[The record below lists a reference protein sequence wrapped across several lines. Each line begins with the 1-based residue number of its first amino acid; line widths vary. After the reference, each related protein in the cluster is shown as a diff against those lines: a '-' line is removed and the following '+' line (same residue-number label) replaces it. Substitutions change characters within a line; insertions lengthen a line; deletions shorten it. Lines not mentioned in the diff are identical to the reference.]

1 MEKITAGVLE
11 CFCDAFLLGP
21 EGEPLY
27 ISFFDRSAQN
37 VRAVGASLLLDGR
50 VVFRHRSYQT
60 RGKCKVFYAPIVQG
74 KERFTHA
81 IALAENLMN
90 EYVITEDL
98 ETDLYYYLMH
108 QFDLPLLREW
118 IPEVVK
124 EMRWRGYISDKDRSH
139 WYGNTGYEVIRDGKK
154 MLLKDLQ
161 VYKITL
167 TAEQLSKMISQ
178 MLKEKTIY
186 ITKEEQQPLHVEN
199 LDDYFTR
206 YGASIVANL
215 QEKLHPIT
223 DLNGEISR
231 ITLKKTRP
239 YPQQSAMV
247 NGVYAFLHQKRKGSC
262 LFVMGTGTGKT
273 IQSLA
278 AAEMLSVGKWLEQHP
293 GKTLKDAYASDGVI
307 HYRHVVMCPGHL
319 QEKWKSSIEKD
330 IPYAKAVII
339 KDLQQLVDLR
349 AAGCERKNGKEFYI
363 ISKDFSKLS
372 YQRIPTVKREG
383 TRPVS
388 VFRCMECQMV
398 LPRKMDTCPSCGSGQ
413 IRIEKTRYK
422 RSGLICPYCNRLLY
436 KPHMQFDFE
445 LLGDVE
451 DPSMDPL
458 QWTDF
463 TDETTK
469 NEHCYYCG
477 ESLWGPFVR
486 NINTEFGS
494 VSKEPSWIRQ
504 TFWTNQARKGKKTLW
519 IMKGKEAD
527 ARLIWGKPINSMDD
541 KTGGCRKY
549 APAQFI
555 KKHLKGFFDVFIA
568 DEVHKAKGGSTA
580 QGNAFHAIMKSSRYV
595 FGLSGS
601 IAGGVAADLFYLL
614 FRLYPKRMIDH
625 GYGYHD
631 VLKFSQEYG
640 CVEQDFQ
647 AVRDVRLN
655 KFSRGKQLSPI
666 RTLPGISPL
675 VFSEFLLD
683 TAVFLDINDMSS
695 NMPPLYE
702 TIVLASPPEDSDE
715 AEVQRYYHRMLG
727 SLSSYEREYKVNLSS
742 IRHQLSMSYL
752 DKPYGVEPIRDPR
765 DGTVIIEPR
774 DYASCFCG
782 ADGELLAKEKKL
794 LEILKKELQE
804 GRNCVVYAEYTQSD
818 PTNVLP
824 RLSKLIKEQCGLSEQ
839 EVVVMKAGN
848 PQAIK
853 REHWMHEK
861 AREGMKV
868 LLCNPR
874 LCETGLDFCWDY
886 QGTTYNFPTLLFYQ
900 CGYSLFVVWQAAG
913 RSWRLNQREECR
925 TYYLAC
931 QGTVQQAIL
940 QVLGEKKSATA
951 AIQGRFSADGLSVM
965 AKGVDTQVRIAQ
977 IMNEMDTESG
987 NRLQEMFDVI
997 MNPNEGGTYGNC
1009 QKMKLFEEIIKK
1021 ASEDPEQLNAEEKK
1035 LFSAFSAYFGSAAN
1049 IQFGN
1054 LNAGIQL
1061 PSTKQEHPKKRRKKK
1076 IIYEYEPL
1084 TKWQ

>member
-1 MEKITAGVLE
+1 M
-11 CFCDAFLLGP
+11 
-21 EGEPLY
+21 
-27 ISFFDRSAQN
+27 
-37 VRAVGASLLLDGR
+37 
-50 VVFRHRSYQT
+50 
-60 RGKCKVFYAPIVQG
+60 
-74 KERFTHA
+74 
-81 IALAENLMN
+81 
-90 EYVITEDL
+90 
-98 ETDLYYYLMH
+98 
-108 QFDLPLLREW
+108 
-118 IPEVVK
+118 
-124 EMRWRGYISDKDRSH
+124 
-139 WYGNTGYEVIRDGKK
+139 
-154 MLLKDLQ
+154 
-161 VYKITL
+161 
-167 TAEQLSKMISQ
+167 
-178 MLKEKTIY
+178 
-186 ITKEEQQPLHVEN
+186 
-199 LDDYFTR
+199 
-206 YGASIVANL
+206 
-215 QEKLHPIT
+215 
-223 DLNGEISR
+223 
-231 ITLKKTRP
+231 
-239 YPQQSAMV
+239 
-247 NGVYAFLHQKRKGSC
+247 
-262 LFVMGTGTGKT
+262 
-273 IQSLA
+273 
-278 AAEMLSVGKWLEQHP
+278 
-293 GKTLKDAYASDGVI
+293 
-307 HYRHVVMCPGHL
+307 
-319 QEKWKSSIEKD
+319 
-330 IPYAKAVII
+330 
-339 KDLQQLVDLR
+339 
-349 AAGCERKNGKEFYI
+349 
-363 ISKDFSKLS
+363 
-372 YQRIPTVKREG
+372 
-383 TRPVS
+383 
-388 VFRCMECQMV
+388 
-398 LPRKMDTCPSCGSGQ
+398 SG
-413 IRIEKTRYK
+413 
-422 RSGLICPYCNRLLY
+422 
-436 KPHMQFDFE
+436 
-445 LLGDVE
+445 
-451 DPSMDPL
+451 
-458 QWTDF
+458 
-463 TDETTK
+463 
-469 NEHCYYCG
+469 
-477 ESLWGPFVR
+477 
-486 NINTEFGS
+486 
-494 VSKEPSWIRQ
+494 
-504 TFWTNQARKGKKTLW
+504 
-519 IMKGKEAD
+519 
-527 ARLIWGKPINSMDD
+527 
-541 KTGGCRKY
+541 
-549 APAQFI
+549 
-555 KKHLKGFFDVFIA
+555 
-568 DEVHKAKGGSTA
+568 
-580 QGNAFHAIMKSSRYV
+580 
-595 FGLSGS
+595 
-601 IAGGVAADLFYLL
+601 
-614 FRLYPKRMIDH
+614 
-625 GYGYHD
+625 
-631 VLKFSQEYG
+631 
-640 CVEQDFQ
+640 
-647 AVRDVRLN
+647 LN

-782 ADGELLAKEKKL
+782 VDGELLAKEKKL

-965 AKGVDTQVRIAQ
+965 AKGVDTQGAHCADHERDGHRIWEPSA
-977 IMNEMDTESG
+977 G
-987 NRLQEMFDVI
+987 NGSMVI
-997 MNPNEGGTYGNC
+997 MDPNEGGTYGNC

-1021 ASEDPEQLNAEEKK
+1021 ASADPDQLNAEEKK
-1035 LFSAFSAYFGSAAN
+1035 LFSAFSAYFGSAAS

-1054 LNAGIQL
+1054 LNTGIQL